1 MPQTNALPSES
12 ELQAMICLLD
22 DTDQEVVEEV
32 SKALLLRGPLVVPF
46 LESAWIGDLPLIA
59 RERIEELIHQIQW
72 NQCKEALLAWNLG
85 DQEDLLTALIWIAR
99 IRYPDLDE
107 SELRNR
113 LESLRIEIW
122 MEMNPCM
129 TALEKV
135 RVINHVLFKI
145 HGYRG
150 NTANYNDPQN
160 SCLNKVLESRKG
172 NPIVLCCIYM
182 WLATKMEMPVVGVN
196 LPQHFILAYLDDVT
210 EEISVPKALFYINA
224 FNKGMVFGEKEIER
238 FLELIHLPANP
249 RYFRPCTHHDIVIR
263 VLNNLIHGY
272 SESGKQEASKELVE
286 LRDVLVEENPW
297 RTLHPEDQ
305 THPNSEENPGSDDAD
320 RQDLSDQDPSD
331 QDPSDQDPD
340 GFSDFD

>member
-1 MPQTNALPSES
+1 MSITNAFPSEG

-22 DTDQEVVEEV
+22 DTDPEVVEEV
-32 SKALLLRGPLVVPF
+32 SQALMLRGPVIVPF
-46 LESAWIGDLPLIA
+46 LESAWIGELPLIA
-59 RERIEELIHQIQW
+59 RERIEELIHRIQW
-72 NQCKEALLAWNLG
+72 NQCREALLAWNQG
-85 DQEDLLTALIWIAR
+85 DQEDLLTVLIWIAR

-122 MEMNPCM
+122 KEMNPFM

-145 HGYRG
+145 HGFRG
-150 NTANYNDPQN
+150 NTSNYNDPQN

-172 NPIVLCCIYM
+172 NPIVLCCVYM
-182 WLATKMEMPVVGVN
+182 WLAAKMEMPVVGVN
-196 LPQHFILAYLDDVT
+196 LPQHFILAYLDSDLQAKT
-210 EEISVPKALFYINA
+210 PPKALFYINA

-286 LRDVLVEENPW
+286 LRDVLVEENP
-297 RTLHPEDQ
+297 RRNLRQEGLDIADTEGEPGPSDN
-305 THPNSEENPGSDDAD
+305 HPNDRDSNDPNDRDSNAPG
-320 RQDLSDQDPSD
+320 
-331 QDPSDQDPD
+331 
-340 GFSDFD
+340 DFD

>member
-1 MPQTNALPSES
+1 
-12 ELQAMICLLD
+12 MICLLD
-22 DTDQEVVEEV
+22 DTDVEVVEEV
-32 SKALLLRGPLVVPF
+32 SKALLLRGPLIVPF
-46 LESAWIGDLPLIA
+46 LETAWIGNLPLIA

-72 NQCKEALLAWNLG
+72 NQCREALLAWNLG

-135 RVINHVLFKI
+135 RVINHVLFKV

-172 NPIVLCCIYM
+172 NPIVLCFVYM
-182 WLATKMEMPVVGVN
+182 WLASKMEMPIVGVN

-210 EEISVPKALFYINA
+210 LDTTLPKALFYINA
-224 FNKGMVFGEKEIER
+224 FNKGMIFGEKEIER

-249 RYFRPCTHHDIVIR
+249 RYFRPCTHHDIVVR

-272 SESGKQEASKELVE
+272 SESGKQEASRELVE
-286 LRDVLVEENPW
+286 LRDLMLEENPW
-297 RTLHPEDQ
+297 QSLRQEDHDAIG
-305 THPNSEENPGSDDAD
+305 TEGDLGSSDSDSHDPNDRNPD
-320 RQDLSDQDPSD
+320 DPSD
-331 QDPSDQDPD
+331 RNPD

>member
-1 MPQTNALPSES
+1 MDMSITKALPSES
-12 ELQAMICLLD
+12 ELQAMIGLLD
-22 DTDQEVVEEV
+22 DSDPEVVEEV
-32 SKALLLRGPLVVPF
+32 SKALMLRGPMIVPF

-59 RERIEELIHQIQW
+59 RERIEELIHRIQW
-72 NQCKEALLAWNLG
+72 NQCRAALLDWNQG
-85 DQEDLLTALIWIAR
+85 DQEDLLVALIWIAR
-99 IRYPDLDE
+99 IRYPELDE

-122 MEMNPCM
+122 MEINPFM

-182 WLATKMEMPVVGVN
+182 WLAAKMEMPVVGVN
-196 LPQHFILAYLDDVT
+196 LPQHFILAYLDDDFRSV
-210 EEISVPKALFYINA
+210 ISPKALFYINA

-272 SESGKQEASKELVE
+272 SESGKQQASRELVD
-286 LRDVLVEENPW
+286 LRDALIEENPW
-297 RTLHPEDQ
+297 RIIE
-305 THPNSEENPGSDDAD
+305 SDD
-320 RQDLSDQDPSD
+320 QDVASTEDDQANSDC
-331 QDPSDQDPD
+331 DPD
-340 GFSDFD
+340 GRKPEDSGDFD

>member
-1 MPQTNALPSES
+1 MPTANALPSES

-22 DTDQEVVEEV
+22 DTDPEVVEEV
-32 SKALLLRGPLVVPF
+32 SRALMLRGPGIVPY

-59 RERIEELIHQIQW
+59 RERIEELIHKIQW
-72 NQCKEALLAWNLG
+72 NQCRDALLVWNQG
-85 DQEDLLTALIWIAR
+85 DQEDLLVALIWIAR

-113 LESLRIEIW
+113 LESLRIEVW
-122 MEMNPCM
+122 MEINPFM

-145 HGYRG
+145 HGFRG

-182 WLATKMEMPVVGVN
+182 WLATKMDMPVVGVN
-196 LPQHFILAYLDDVT
+196 LPQHFILAYLDDDFR
-210 EEISVPKALFYINA
+210 SVNSPKALFYINA

-272 SESGKQEASKELVE
+272 SESGKQEASMELVE
-286 LRDVLVEENPW
+286 LRDMMVEENPW
-297 RTLHPEDQ
+297 TILRTEDQDYPGSEEFPGSEDSESPGPED
-305 THPNSEENPGSDDAD
+305 SESPDWDDPDPA
-320 RQDLSDQDPSD
+320 DPSE
-331 QDPSDQDPD
+331 
-340 GFSDFD
+340 F